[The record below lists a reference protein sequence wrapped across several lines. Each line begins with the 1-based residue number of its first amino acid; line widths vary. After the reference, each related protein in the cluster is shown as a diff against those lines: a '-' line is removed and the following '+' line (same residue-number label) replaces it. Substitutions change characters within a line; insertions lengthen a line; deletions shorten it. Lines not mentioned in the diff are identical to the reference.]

1 MASDRCALESK
12 GATKKGSSEIFVQ
25 FRKKPVYLGNW
36 EAHPEI
42 FPIWQN
48 GLTAVLPHV
57 DRDDTH
63 SSGQKDAGSGMK
75 KQQVLTLIEGKEQR

>member
-1 MASDRCALESK
+1 MASDKCAFQSK
-12 GATKKGSSEIFVQ
+12 GATKKGSSEISVQ

-42 FPIWQN
+42 SPTWQN

-57 DRDDTH
+57 DRDYTH
-63 SSGQKDAGSGMK
+63 SSGQKEAGSGMK
-75 KQQVLTLIEGKEQR
+75 KQQVLTPIEGKEQW